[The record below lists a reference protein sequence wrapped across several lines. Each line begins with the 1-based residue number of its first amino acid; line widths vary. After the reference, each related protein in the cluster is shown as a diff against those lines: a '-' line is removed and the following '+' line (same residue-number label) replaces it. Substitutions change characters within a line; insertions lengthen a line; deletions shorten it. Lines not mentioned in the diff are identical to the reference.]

1 MTRPETSTS
10 PHPQYAERSYRS
22 PAALVGGALL
32 ILLGLWL
39 GGDALLHGT
48 VHTKLTAA
56 FALLLVVP
64 LVFAFSLRPLV
75 RANEDRLLVR
85 NPFRTITLPWA
96 AVEDLRAH
104 FSAEVFVNGGGK
116 YQLWAVPVSLR
127 QRKKATRQASRGAAA
142 DRPRFGLNADA
153 GPVPKA
159 MADQTLAEFR
169 EIKERATGRETAQ
182 GAPQIRW
189 SYAVLAPSLV
199 GAVGLVVMLVL

>member
-1 MTRPETSTS
+1 MTRPEPSTS
-10 PHPQYAERSYRS
+10 SRPQYAERSYRP
-22 PAALVGGALL
+22 PAALAGGVLL

-39 GGDALLHGT
+39 GGDALLRGT

-64 LVFAFSLRPLV
+64 LVAAFSLRPLV

-96 AVEDLRAH
+96 AVEDLRAR

-127 QRKKATRQASRGAAA
+127 QRKKAARQASRGPGAN
-142 DRPRFGLNADA
+142 RPRFGLHADA
-153 GPVPKA
+153 GPAPKA
-159 MADQTLAEFR
+159 MADQTLAELH

-189 SYAVLAPSLV
+189 SYAILAPALA
-199 GAVGLVVMLVL
+199 GAVGLAVMVAL